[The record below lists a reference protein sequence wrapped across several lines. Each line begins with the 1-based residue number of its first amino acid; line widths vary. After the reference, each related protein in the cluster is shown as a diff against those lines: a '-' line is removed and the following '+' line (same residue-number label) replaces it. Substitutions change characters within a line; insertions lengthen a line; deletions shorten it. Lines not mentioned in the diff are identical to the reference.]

1 MDNNK
6 KSKFTK
12 AFIAIIVLILV
23 FKIFSGGSKYDTP
36 EAAVAQR
43 NAEYSM
49 AEGFAKDEIDFKFVD
64 AKNNEKFIIKCEAK
78 SKDAKE
84 IYKEIYGS
92 DTVYF
97 GYSSG
102 YGGTYHYAIGD
113 TKNEAKEKIDW

>member
-1 MDNNK
+1 MER
-6 KSKFTK
+6 KSKSK
-12 AFIAIIVLILV
+12 VIKIIGIIVVLIIV
-23 FKIFSGGSKYDTP
+23 FKLFSGDGKYDTP

-49 AEGFAKDEIDFKFVD
+49 AEGFATDEIDFKFVD
-64 AKNNEKFIIKCEAK
+64 EKNNEKFIIKCEAK

-84 IYKEIYGS
+84 IYKEIYGT

-102 YGGTYHYAIGD
+102 YGGTYHYGIAD
-113 TKNEAKEKIDW
+113 TKNEAKEKINW